1 MDTDI
6 VVSKRKRGRPR
17 KVQPP
22 PPVIT
27 ENEVEE
33 IIEIEEIK
41 TPPAK
46 EPEKE
51 KKTRKQNPW
60 IELCKEV
67 QKRPENAGKSYREV
81 MKLAKLEYK

>member
-33 IIEIEEIK
+33 IIEIPA
-41 TPPAK
+41 PPAK

>member
-22 PPVIT
+22 LPVIT

-33 IIEIEEIK
+33 IIEI
-41 TPPAK
+41 PVPAK
-46 EPEKE
+46 EADKE
-51 KKTRKQNPW
+51 KKTRKSNPW